1 MRILHPGLLIEL
13 LVQVTLAE
21 PVVQVHHLSRSGM
34 LLELRQKVHKDA
46 DLIVRLL
53 GLHFTKCL
61 GVRDQVDSLVCTLG
75 IFDRSQEDANLT
87 HEPEDIGQ
95 LGPSENLGKHRPR
108 FPADQAGANFD
119 PVTFDPVTSDHVTS
133 DHGTSNGTSNLE
145 QAHPRRRRGPICTI
159 SRAGRL
165 ADRCTH
171 SCSPWC
177 PFPAFVGDEHSPQ
190 CPTYTMTSWSV
201 AAKSEHLAPGEEAL
215 YLRHLPGGIGARTS
229 HDEAIVGC
237 Y

>member
-1 MRILHPGLLIEL
+1 MAGAPRPGNR
-13 LVQVTLAE
+13 V
-21 PVVQVHHLSRSGM
+21 G
-34 LLELRQKVHKDA
+34 
-46 DLIVRLL
+46 
-53 GLHFTKCL
+53 
-61 GVRDQVDSLVCTLG
+61 
-75 IFDRSQEDANLT
+75 ANF
-87 HEPEDIGQ
+87 
-95 LGPSENLGKHRPR
+95 SFALGKHRPR

-201 AAKSEHLAPGEEAL
+201 AAKSEHLAPGEEAQ
-215 YLRHLPGGIGARTS
+215 YLRHLPGGICARTS
-229 HDEAIVGC
+229 YCGLLLVRALWAESLSQFELCGLTC
-237 Y
+237 

>member
-1 MRILHPGLLIEL
+1 MAGAPRPG
-13 LVQVTLAE
+13 
-21 PVVQVHHLSRSGM
+21 SRVG
-34 LLELRQKVHKDA
+34 
-46 DLIVRLL
+46 
-53 GLHFTKCL
+53 
-61 GVRDQVDSLVCTLG
+61 
-75 IFDRSQEDANLT
+75 ANF
-87 HEPEDIGQ
+87 
-95 LGPSENLGKHRPR
+95 SFALGKHRPR

-177 PFPAFVGDEHSPQ
+177 FFPALVGDEHSPQ

-201 AAKSEHLAPGEEAL
+201 AAKSEHLAPGEEAQ
-215 YLRHLPGGIGARTS
+215 YLRHLPGGICART
-229 HDEAIVGC
+229 AIAGC
-237 Y
+237 YWFELCGLSPSLNSSSVG